1 MPECEA
7 LSSDVEQ
14 TSRLLHDAIR
24 RSRFKGADGKPFRFT
39 ASGDR
44 PGMYRV
50 LNYRLNS
57 ELTNTTGF
65 HQVPETILWYLLCK
79 YCRVKARSH

>member
-7 LSSDVEQ
+7 VSSDVEQ
-14 TSRLLHDAIR
+14 TSRLLHDAIK
-24 RSRFKGADGKPFRFT
+24 RSRFKGADGKTFRFT
-39 ASGDR
+39 ASGDGAGR
-44 PGMYRV
+44 YRV

-65 HQVPETILWYLLCK
+65 HQVLEQVVVPPSY
-79 YCRVKARSH
+79 

>member
-14 TSRLLHDAIR
+14 TSRLLHDTIR
-24 RSRFKGADGKPFRFT
+24 RSRFRGADGKTFRFT
-39 ASGDR
+39 DSGDG
-44 PGMYRV
+44 PGTYRV

-57 ELTNTTGF
+57 QLSNTTGF
-65 HQVPETILWYLLCK
+65 HQVLIK
-79 YCRVKARSH
+79 VQ